1 MARPIKKG
9 IDYFSFDVDFFEDEK
24 IEPISGEFGNKGEI
38 IIIRLLCAVYRN
50 GYFTMWN
57 EQTKM
62 TLANRCKVSS
72 ELVEQVINRLVK
84 WGFIE
89 KTLFDSAKVITSRG
103 IQKRFREATRKRK
116 YNYCALDYWLLDEQK
131 EVISTHNPTQQV
143 LFPPITKQRKVKESK
158 LNTSP
163 LREEMQEE
171 KDFLDSITPPDD
183 GINRNWE
190 HLKRNL
196 REYAFEEKDA
206 KQIIAVSNYGAI
218 GHVVWAL
225 LAEIRNSNGRI
236 KQPARFILVKL
247 GL

>member
-9 IDYFSFDVDFFEDEK
+9 IDYFSFDIDFFEDEK
-24 IEPISGEFGNKGEI
+24 IEPISGEFGIKGEI
-38 IIIRLLCAVYRN
+38 IVIRLLCAVYRN
-50 GYFTMWN
+50 GYFAMWN

-103 IQKRFREATRKRK
+103 IQKRFKEATRKRK
-116 YNYCALDYWLLDEQK
+116 YDYATLDYWLLDEQK
-131 EVISTHNPTQQV
+131 TISSAKNTCV
-143 LFPPITKQRKVKESK
+143 GELFPPETSQSKVKESK
-158 LNTSP
+158 VNISP
-163 LREEMQEE
+163 LREEIQEE
-171 KDFLDSITPPDD
+171 GDFLDSILPPDD
-183 GINRNWE
+183 GVNRNWE

-196 REYAFEEKDA
+196 RDYSFGEKDA
-206 KQIIAVSNYGAI
+206 KRIIRICNYGAI
-218 GHVVWAL
+218 GHTIWGL
-225 LAEIRNSNGRI
+225 LSEIRNSNGKI
-236 KQPARFILVKL
+236 TQPTRFILKRL